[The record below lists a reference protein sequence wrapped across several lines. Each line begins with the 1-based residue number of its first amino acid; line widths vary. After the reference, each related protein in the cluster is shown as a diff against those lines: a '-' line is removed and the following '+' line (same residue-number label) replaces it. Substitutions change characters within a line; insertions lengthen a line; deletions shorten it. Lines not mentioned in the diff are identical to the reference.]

1 MTTINYDKIRGLIY
15 TEKSNKQLEQNKY
28 CFEISTDCDKNE
40 IKFSLKA
47 IFNVDVVK
55 VNISNVTGK
64 IKRFKGIEAERNRVT
79 FGKGLFPKFKVCFNV
94 FGINDFEI

>member
-64 IKRFKGIEAERNRVT
+64 IKRFKGIIGKRSSYKKALVT
-79 FGKGLFPKFKVCFNV
+79 IKEGQSINFEGLN
-94 FGINDFEI
+94 